1 MTSFAIITVAEGL
14 TIIAFFAALVIGIKV
29 VNFIIDINSR
39 FLKLLSF
46 TFKIQ
51 SQKEGRTFKYFLM
64 GIPIIIMRRKEYN
77 LVVLK

>member
-39 FLKLLSF
+39 FLTLLSF

-64 GIPIIIMRRKEYN
+64 GIPIIITRRYEYN